1 MTAKELYVYAI
12 DQATAVVV
20 QVEPEQ
26 LGLATPDTE
35 WTVRDLLQHM
45 LYELAW
51 TADIVAGKT
60 IPEVGERYETD
71 LVGGDPIENWRRYA
85 LRVQEV
91 VETCSDTGVA
101 HLSYGTVPV
110 REYLWEAGNDQL
122 VHAWDLG
129 QAIGVSV
136 VFDEVVA
143 QVLYNRAVVMQD
155 QIAAS
160 ELFAPPVSVSA
171 TANLQ
176 TKLLAAF
183 GRSEDWVEVKK
194 PQGGGLA

>member
-26 LGLATPDTE
+26 LGLPTPDTE

-51 TADIVAGKT
+51 TADLVAGKT
-60 IPEVGERYETD
+60 IAEVGDRYETD
-71 LVGGDPIENWRRYA
+71 LVGTDPIGNWRRYA
-85 LRVQEV
+85 LRVQEA
-91 VETCSDTGVA
+91 VETCDEAGVA
-101 HLSYGTVPV
+101 HLSYGAVPI
-110 REYLWEAGNDQL
+110 RDYLWEAGNDQL

-136 VFDEVVA
+136 VFDETVA
-143 QVLYNRAVVMQD
+143 EVLYNRAVTLQD

-160 ELFAPPVSVSA
+160 ELFAPPVSVPA
-171 TANLQ
+171 TANVQ

-183 GRSEDWVEVKK
+183 GRSEDWVEAKK

>member
-1 MTAKELYVYAI
+1 MTAKELYAYAL

-20 QVEPEQ
+20 QLEPGQ
-26 LGLATPDTE
+26 LDLPTPDTE
-35 WTVRDLLQHM
+35 WRVRDLLQHM

-60 IPEVGERYETD
+60 VAEVGNRYEGD
-71 LVGGDPIENWRRYA
+71 LLGDDPIHNWRQYA
-85 LRVQEV
+85 RLTQAS
-91 VETCSDTGVA
+91 VEACDEDGTA
-101 HLSYGTVPV
+101 HLSYGTASV

-136 VFDEVVA
+136 VFDEAAA
-143 QVLYNRAVVMQD
+143 QVLYDRAVRLQEEL
-155 QIAAS
+155 ASS
-160 ELFAPPVSVSA
+160 ELFGPPVSVPA
-171 TANLQ
+171 TANVQ

-183 GRSEDWVEVKK
+183 GRSEDWVEVKNT
-194 PQGGGLA
+194 